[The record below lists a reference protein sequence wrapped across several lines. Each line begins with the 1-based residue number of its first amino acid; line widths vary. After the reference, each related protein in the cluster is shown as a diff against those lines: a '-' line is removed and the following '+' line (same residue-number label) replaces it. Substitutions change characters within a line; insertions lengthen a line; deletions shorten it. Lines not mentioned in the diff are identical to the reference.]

1 MGLGNAPGMSHRF
14 VITERV
20 QFSETDMA
28 GIVHFSNFFRYME
41 RVEHAF
47 FRSLGFS
54 IWEGHAADHHEGD
67 CVAWPR
73 VHASCDFKAPLKF
86 EEEVDVELLV
96 EELRT
101 RTIRYLIRCWKKD
114 GHLAAQGRMVVAC
127 ARRNADGRLKAIE
140 IPERFRSQIE
150 AAPTAL
156 LELPEP

>member
-1 MGLGNAPGMSHRF
+1 MAHRF

-28 GIVHFSNFFRYME
+28 GIVHFSNFFKFME

-54 IWEGHAADHHEGD
+54 IWEGHASHDGTD
-67 CVAWPR
+67 DQVAWPR

-86 EEEVDVELLV
+86 EEEVDLELLV
-96 EELRT
+96 EEFRT

-114 GHLAAQGRMVVAC
+114 GRLAAEGRMVVAC
-127 ARRNADGRLKAIE
+127 VRRDAEGKLGAIE
-140 IPERFRSQIE
+140 IPERFRSRIE
-150 AAPTAL
+150 AAPSEF
-156 LELPEP
+156 LERPGDA